1 MTEKLSVV
9 DIIALANAAT
19 QLAAYFYDMAQKHGA
34 TPEEIAADRARAMA
48 RFDAADAALD
58 LFEPPEKGSGA
69 SDIEK
74 AIANDQ
80 PIPGGLPADHP
91 LHADRMPGG
100 LPLRDPDA

>member
-1 MTEKLSVV
+1 MAEKLSVV
-9 DIIALANAAT
+9 DIVALANAAT

-34 TPEEIAADRARAMA
+34 TPEEIAAERARAMA

-69 SDIEK
+69 IDTT
-74 AIANDQ
+74 Q

-91 LHADRMPGG
+91 LHADRMPGD
-100 LPLRDPDA
+100 PLA